1 MARPYAIWAVLW
13 AALMFIGATAKSQP
27 AVCLLFPQ
35 EDKVIHFIEYAL
47 LAYLLYGAF
56 SHSSETRRIRRAAVY
71 TAIVAVA
78 YGGALELYQ
87 AFLPWRDCNALDFMA
102 NCAGVAFTLGLC
114 WRPRG

>member
-1 MARPYAIWAVLW
+1 MARPYIICAVLW
-13 AALMFIGATAKSQP
+13 AVLMFLGATAKSQP

-35 EDKVIHFIEYAL
+35 EDKVIHFVEYAIF
-47 LAYLLYGAF
+47 AFILYRVF
-56 SHSSETRRIRRAAVY
+56 IHSSKTRVITMAAAY
-71 TAIVAVA
+71 TAIIAVG

>member
-1 MARPYAIWAVLW
+1 MARPYAICAVLW
-13 AALMFIGATAKSQP
+13 AVLMFIGATAKSQP
-27 AVCLLFPQ
+27 SVCLLFPQ
-35 EDKVIHFIEYAL
+35 EDKVIHFVEYAIF
-47 LAYLLYGAF
+47 AFLLYRMF
-56 SHSSETRRIRRAAVY
+56 IHSSKTRVITMAAAY

-87 AFLPWRDCNALDFMA
+87 AFLPYRECSALDFMA